1 MKKSLVE
8 IANWMSHLWFKL
20 FILLWF
26 PKDYD
31 TNVYF
36 FILDTTEADLKKTVE
51 EKERLTKEKDEE
63 IDGLNLKISG
73 MEKDYERILDVSE
86 SMKLSM
92 VLTCVS
98 IMFSRYLI
106 KRPPLELKSGL
117 NSKLVLIARH
127 VDVFVMKGCKSSLTL
142 NNLWPFISGASN

>member
-1 MKKSLVE
+1 
-8 IANWMSHLWFKL
+8 
-20 FILLWF
+20 
-26 PKDYD
+26 
-31 TNVYF
+31 
-36 FILDTTEADLKKTVE
+36 
-51 EKERLTKEKDEE
+51 
-63 IDGLNLKISG
+63 

-142 NNLWPFISGASN
+142 NNL